1 MHCVAGQAHAARRQP
16 ATPSTQRHT
25 LTQGEGRIRDVV
37 IVGSGPAGYT
47 AAIYA
52 ARAGLDHDLRHTRA
66 SWHVMSGTRLQELME
81 LGGGKSFEMVLCYAH
96 LAPEHLSQAA
106 GRIERNWEIVER
118 NPTISLR

>member
-1 MHCVAGQAHAARRQP
+1 MQA
-16 ATPSTQRHT
+16 
-25 LTQGEGRIRDVV
+25 
-37 IVGSGPAGYT
+37 VGSAWERSLR
-47 AAIYA
+47 
-52 ARAGLDHDLRHTRA
+52 RAGIAEFRFHDLRHTRA

-81 LGGGKSFEMVLCYAH
+81 LGGWKSFEMVLCYAH